1 MRQALPILCLV
12 CLAAPLP
19 ADPLD
24 QALALD
30 QQNNRASAT
39 AQNKIDG
46 LDDERRDLLAEYL
59 QIARRIELL
68 RTDNQQLQI
77 RVDAQQRHL
86 ESLNAQRD
94 AAETT
99 RLGILPLMEQMQ
111 HCSNYISGEVLLKI
125 PVQQMGL
132 HQ

>member
-1 MRQALPILCLV
+1 M
-12 CLAAPLP
+12 P

-86 ESLNAQRD
+86 ESLNAQLD

-125 PVQQMGL
+125 PVQQMGQ